1 MAEILNLLR
10 LMQCN
15 DSSFPSGA
23 FAFSNGLET
32 LVNEGRVQSAKGI
45 AEVIETQIL
54 PRWLSLDRYFVG
66 QAFECVGDLERVTA
80 VDQQCHLYNTNH
92 DLAQA
97 SRRIGRALLNVHSRI
112 ETPGAAAYKAL
123 IASSQ
128 TMDRAGYEPVIQG
141 LVSHALGLGKHQA
154 EVAALN
160 STLMGFVSSAVRL
173 GKLGAIEAQGILADV
188 SVVAAGQLE
197 DEPQPF
203 PSSFSPLADIAVM
216 RKSSGGANLFS
227 T

>member
-1 MAEILNLLR
+1 MTEILNLLR

-15 DSSFPSGA
+15 DSSFPSGT

-32 LVNEGRVQSAKGI
+32 LVNEGRVQGATGI
-45 AEVIETQIL
+45 SEVIETQIL

-66 QAFECVGDLERVTA
+66 QAFECDGDPDRVA
-80 VDQQCHLYNTNH
+80 DVDRQCHLYNTNH

-97 SRRIGRALLNVHSRI
+97 SRRIGRALLNVHGKI
-112 ETPGAAAYKAL
+112 QTPGVEAYQAM
-123 IASSQ
+123 ISS
-128 TMDRAGYEPVIQG
+128 TRAMDRAGYEPVVQG
-141 LVSHALGLGKHQA
+141 LISSALGLGKHQA

-173 GKLGAIEAQGILADV
+173 GKLGAIQAQAILAAV
-188 SVVAAGQLE
+188 SIIAAKRLE
-197 DEPQPF
+197 DEPPAF

-216 RKSSGGANLFS
+216 RKASGGANLFA

>member
-1 MAEILNLLR
+1 MTKILSLLR

-32 LVNEGRVQSAKGI
+32 LVTEGRVQGAKGI

-54 PRWLSLDRYFVG
+54 SRWLSLDRHFVG
-66 QAFECVGDLERVTA
+66 QAFDSAGDLERVA
-80 VDQQCHLYNTNH
+80 DVDRQCHLYNTNQ

-97 SRRIGRALLNVHSRI
+97 SRRIGRALLNVHSKI
-112 ETPGAAAYKAL
+112 ETPGADAYRAM
-123 IASSQ
+123 IAS
-128 TMDRAGYEPVIQG
+128 TRAMDRAGYEPVIQG
-141 LVSHALGLGKHQA
+141 LVSHALGLSRQQA
-154 EVAALN
+154 EAAALN

-188 SVVAAGQLE
+188 SIIAARQLE

-216 RKSSGGANLFS
+216 RKASGGANLFA

>member
-1 MAEILNLLR
+1 MAEILSLLR

-32 LVNEGRVQSAKGI
+32 LVNEGRVQGATGI

-54 PRWLSLDRYFVG
+54 PRWLSFDRYFVG
-66 QAFECVGDLERVTA
+66 QAFECAGDLDRVA
-80 VDQQCHLYNTNH
+80 EADQQCHLYNTNH
-92 DLAQA
+92 DLAQS

-112 ETPGAAAYKAL
+112 KTPGVADYKSMISATQ
-123 IASSQ
+123 A
-128 TMDRAGYEPVIQG
+128 MDRAGYEPVIQG
-141 LVSHALGLGKHQA
+141 LISRALGLGKDQA

-173 GKLGAIEAQGILADV
+173 GKLGAIEAQAILADV
-188 SVVAAGQLE
+188 SIIAARQLE
-197 DEPQPF
+197 AEPQAF

-216 RKSSGGANLFS
+216 RKASGGANLFA

>member
-1 MAEILNLLR
+1 MAEILSLLR

-32 LVNEGRVQSAKGI
+32 LVNEGRVQSANGI
-45 AEVIETQIL
+45 AEIIKTQIL

-66 QAFECVGDLERVTA
+66 QAFEAAGDLERVTT
-80 VDQQCHLYNTNH
+80 VDQQCHLYSTNH

-97 SRRIGRALLNVHSRI
+97 SRRIGRALLNVHTRI
-112 ETPGAAAYKAL
+112 GTPGTADYKAM
-123 IASSQ
+123 IASNKA
-128 TMDRAGYEPVIQG
+128 MDRAGYEPVIQG
-141 LVSHALGLGKHQA
+141 LVSHALGLGKQQA

-173 GKLGAIEAQGILADV
+173 GRLGAIEAQGILASV
-188 SVVAAGQLE
+188 SMIAARQLE